1 LKLITNIFIFF
12 RNLENDYESSDY
24 GCLLVSLV
32 IYISDY
38 VLVLCIGYATPLS
51 IEERMRKESKRVEL
65 REISH
70 KT

>member
-24 GCLLVSLV
+24 GCLLVSMV
-32 IYISDY
+32 IYILDY
-38 VLVLCIGYATPLS
+38 VLVLCIGYVTPLS
-51 IEERMRKESKRVEL
+51 IEERMREEGIRVEM

>member
-12 RNLENDYESSDY
+12 RTLENDYESNDY
-24 GCLLVSLV
+24 GSLLVSLV

-38 VLVLCIGYATPLS
+38 VLVLCIGYVTPLS
-51 IEERMRKESKRVEL
+51 IEERMRKEGRRVEL